1 MSREAD
7 GAPSSDRAD
16 GIFQRAVLPLHEHV
30 QRADAAVVQPASA
43 SGIEEV
49 MGYRVYLG
57 SEQWQ
62 VRWAD
67 DGGTSWERL
76 GVLDT
81 ESLRDRAA
89 QLRAASTGGSS

>member
-1 MSREAD
+1 
-7 GAPSSDRAD
+7 
-16 GIFQRAVLPLHEHV
+16 
-30 QRADAAVVQPASA
+30 
-43 SGIEEV
+43 

-67 DGGTSWERL
+67 GEGTSWERL
-76 GVLDT
+76 DVLDT